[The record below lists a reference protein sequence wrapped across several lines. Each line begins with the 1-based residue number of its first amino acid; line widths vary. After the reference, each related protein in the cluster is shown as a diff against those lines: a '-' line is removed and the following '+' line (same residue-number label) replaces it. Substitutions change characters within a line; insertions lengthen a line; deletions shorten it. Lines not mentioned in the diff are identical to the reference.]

1 MRVAVWYPWIV
12 LLHLSCA
19 IVFVGAVTFEELAVE
34 SLHKHFDGAT
44 MRRIEQAAMA
54 RVRQFMPVVVI
65 VLFVSGGLLFDIRC
79 DSFGCIGSRFGNLL
93 LLKVLLAFGVL
104 GVFINAMWASRHGR
118 MDVCRFRH
126 THRIV
131 LGLMIGI
138 VFQAKTMFYLWAAIS
153 SRGATCPTSRS
164 RVSRSASMASFRR

>member
-1 MRVAVWYPWIV
+1 MRVAVWYPWVV

-19 IVFVGAVTFEELAVE
+19 IVFVGAVTFEVLVVE

-44 MRRIEQAAMA
+44 LQRIEQAVMA
-54 RVRQFMPVVVI
+54 RVRRFMPAVVI

-79 DSFGCIGSRFGNLL
+79 DGLGCVGSRFGNLL

-104 GVFINAMWASRHGR
+104 AVFVNAMWAMRHGR

-131 LGLMIGI
+131 LVLMIGI
-138 VFQAKTMFYLWAAIS
+138 VFLAKTMFYL
-153 SRGATCPTSRS
+153 
-164 RVSRSASMASFRR
+164 